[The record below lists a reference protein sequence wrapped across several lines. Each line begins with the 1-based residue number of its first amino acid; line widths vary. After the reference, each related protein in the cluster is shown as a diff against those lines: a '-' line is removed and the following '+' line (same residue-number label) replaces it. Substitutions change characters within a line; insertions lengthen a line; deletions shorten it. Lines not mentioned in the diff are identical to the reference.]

1 MNNEPFIVD
10 AHTHLGYCSNFYMPD
25 VTPETMIE
33 IMDICGIKNI
43 CTSHIVGLYT
53 HNIEFAFEET
63 ALAVQKFP
71 GRIFAYAIYDPF
83 LQKKSIELIDK
94 YISVRGFVGIKI
106 HPAMHEYPMDGKNYE
121 PLWEYADEKK
131 LVVLTHSWDAT
142 PQNTYPFEVVPAQE
156 YAQPKLVDRI
166 AGRHQGLK
174 ILLGHGGGHYYGQV
188 QAIEMVRE
196 HDNVYVDIC
205 GEAKGFG
212 VVEWLVKEIG
222 SKKILYASDF
232 SWLDPRGHIGRVL
245 MADISTEDK
254 ERILY
259 KNANEMFDFTV

>member
-25 VTPETMIE
+25 VTHEKMIE

-53 HNIEFAFEET
+53 HNIEFALEES
-63 ALAVQKFP
+63 LEAVRKFP

-83 LQKKSIELIDK
+83 LQKESLRFIEK
-94 YISVRGFVGIKI
+94 YINVKGFVGIKI
-106 HPAMHEYPMDGKNYE
+106 HPAMHEYPLDGKNYG
-121 PLWEYADEKK
+121 PLWEFADEKN
-131 LVVLTHSWDAT
+131 LVVLSHTWDAT

-156 YAQPKLVDRI
+156 YAQPKLVDSI
-166 AGRHQGLK
+166 ARRYRGLK
-174 ILLGHGGGHYYGQV
+174 ILLGHGGGHYYGQL
-188 QAIEMVRE
+188 QAVDMAKRHE
-196 HDNVYVDIC
+196 NVYIDIC

-222 SKKILYASDF
+222 AEKILYASDF
-232 SWLDPRGHIGRVL
+232 NWIDPRGHIGRVL
-245 MADISTEDK
+245 GADISVEDK

-259 KNANEMFDFTV
+259 RNANEMFDFTM